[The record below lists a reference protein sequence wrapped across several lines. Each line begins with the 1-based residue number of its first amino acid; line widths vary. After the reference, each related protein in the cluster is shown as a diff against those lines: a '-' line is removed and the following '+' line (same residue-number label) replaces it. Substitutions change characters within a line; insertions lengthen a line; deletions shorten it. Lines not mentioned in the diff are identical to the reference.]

1 LPADGPDAPDGP
13 NYAEALQELHGLLA
27 EIERDDVDVD
37 ALAAKVR
44 RAAELVELCRARI
57 EAARVEVER
66 VVATFDE
73 R

>member
-1 LPADGPDAPDGP
+1 VRCAVAPADESPSYVDA
-13 NYAEALQELHGLLA
+13 LRELHTILA

-37 ALAAKVR
+37 ALGAKVR
-44 RAAELVELCRARI
+44 RAAELIELCRARI

-66 VVATFDE
+66 VVSSVDD